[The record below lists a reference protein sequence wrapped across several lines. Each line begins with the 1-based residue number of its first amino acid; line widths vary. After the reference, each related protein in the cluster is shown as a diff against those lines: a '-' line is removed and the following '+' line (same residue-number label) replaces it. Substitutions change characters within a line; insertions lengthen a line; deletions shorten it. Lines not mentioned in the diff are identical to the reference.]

1 MTTTYNTQQ
10 EPFIWLDFEIDDF
23 NVFEELVHS
32 WSIDFLQLDGG
43 TFYSQ
48 LQQLIFP
55 EVQIGHTH
63 FDCHLD
69 QKGSSPDNMWTFV
82 IMGEDAS
89 MFNYQHTKTESTSTM
104 VLYSPGQEINA
115 VSYEGFH
122 IYTFSVH
129 VDHMKQ
135 LLAHLGMDEI
145 EEKLKKIDRVE
156 LDHTQADALRKQ
168 LQGILNN
175 AAAQEEK
182 LITAEGKYLILNYLP
197 TMFLKEIG
205 TKLGCAKEKVKQN
218 KAIHFLEARAY
229 IHTYLREQITVEDVA
244 KKFQLSERSLRNYF
258 KEELNTSPKKYL
270 TALRLRKVRDEL
282 KAAKTSKGLIEK
294 TARKFGFQHMGQF
307 SKAYKEHFKE
317 LPSET
322 LKKPK
327 L

>member
-43 TFYSQ
+43 TFYSH

-55 EVQIGHTH
+55 EVQIGHTY

-69 QKGSSPDNMWTFV
+69 QRGSSPDNMWTFV
-82 IMGEDAS
+82 IMGEGAS

-115 VSYEGFH
+115 VSYDGFH

-258 KEELNTSPKKYL
+258 K
-270 TALRLRKVRDEL
+270 
-282 KAAKTSKGLIEK
+282 
-294 TARKFGFQHMGQF
+294 
-307 SKAYKEHFKE
+307 
-317 LPSET
+317 
-322 LKKPK
+322 
-327 L
+327 